1 MITDEKRR
9 EMAERTRETEIGKD
23 LVMPGDVYKYR
34 CGNDQGYG
42 YMVPVKTSR
51 GWDFIDTYH
60 LGIPSRRPGESGDAA
75 SIRQIIELGHGEHDG
90 CVGSLTSMFYYC
102 NAYFEKTIVPGNL
115 HLAFNLNDCNV
126 ASYRECE
133 DYDDGDVTYYVP
145 LYREQH
151 FSWNSGRT
159 LGLCFV
165 RKGAEKSPV
174 NEFRSLLS
182 EAFGSIVGPRAMA
195 ADYLFGK
202 VEKKFHELEDLGLS
216 TQGYEDDV
224 SYLAKHIEI
233 IKKCDK
239 ELREINR
246 ERMAQRRDSD
256 NTGEE
261 RTLDDEDD

>member
-1 MITDEKRR
+1 MNDDRQCR
-9 EMAERTRETEIGKD
+9 EVAERTRETEIGKD
-23 LVMPGDVYKYR
+23 LIMPGDVYEYS

-90 CVGSLTSMFYYC
+90 YVGRLTSMFYYC
-102 NAYFEKTIVPGNL
+102 NARFERAAVPYGL
-115 HLAFNLNDCNV
+115 RLAFNLNDYD
-126 ASYRECE
+126 ATPSRECE
-133 DYDDGDVTYYVP
+133 NYDDNDVVYYVP

-151 FSWNSGRT
+151 FSWESGRT

-182 EAFGSIVGPRAMA
+182 EASGSIVGPRAIA

-224 SYLAKHIEI
+224 SYLAKRIEI

>member
-1 MITDEKRR
+1 MKQE
-9 EMAERTRETEIGKD
+9 EVNGD
-23 LVMPGDVYKYR
+23 LIRPGDVYEYS

-60 LGIPSRRPGESGDAA
+60 LDIPLRRPGESGDAA
-75 SIRQIIELGHGEHDG
+75 SIRRIIELGHDEHDG
-90 CVGSLTSMFYYC
+90 YVGRVTSMFYHH
-102 NAYFEKTIVPGNL
+102 NAYFGRTTVPGDL
-115 HLAFNLNDCNV
+115 HLAFNLNDYS
-126 ASYRECE
+126 ATSYRECE
-133 DYDDGDVTYYVP
+133 DYDDNDVVYYVP

-151 FSWNSGRT
+151 YSWNLGRT

-165 RKGAEKSPV
+165 RKDAEKSHV

-182 EAFGSIVGPRAMA
+182 EAFSSIVEPRAVT

-216 TQGYEDDV
+216 TQRDEDDV
-224 SYLAKHIEI
+224 FYLAKRIEI

-239 ELREINR
+239 ELREIDR
-246 ERMAQRRDSD
+246 EHMAQRRDSD
-256 NTGEE
+256 GTDEE
-261 RTLDDEDD
+261 RTVGDESD